1 MARIRMPLD
10 IRIRPDRRSYVHRNI
25 IRAIPV
31 LAFLAITGISP
42 VMAAPAR
49 QNTLPAASSSRIN
62 EYHQKL
68 ATYQRA
74 WAHFEA
80 KAEAYWATVA
90 DKRRLR
96 NARRHDGQA
105 IGPEHYVLTQ
115 PPVYAGPPKPVDPSA
130 PPKPPVK
137 RTPLPVVPDFIRQ
150 AAEQFQFTPSRP
162 RSEGEYKKAYAAV
175 AASLGV
181 SRDQAV
187 RVYCFEAGGNGKYD
201 VQAGLETSR
210 PNARAIST
218 ALGYNQLLTTNTV
231 EVLAEQGDGIL
242 AGLTA
247 AMHRAPEPH
256 RRMLASKIATL
267 RKMIAFARSVPDDW
281 SAHARLAKTPKGL
294 AIHALNL
301 DVDIG
306 PWLQTHK
313 LLTSVHFA
321 RRKGYTRP
329 LTAAELEMMNLTGD
343 GNGFD
348 MVSMPQALRVQVP
361 TSNFFQRG
369 GYERNPVAI
378 RNNTVAK
385 LIAAT
390 NARMDSESARPGAK
404 ELATAF

>member
-1 MARIRMPLD
+1 MPLD
-10 IRIRPDRRSYVHRNI
+10 IGIRPYRPLCVRRN
-25 IRAIPV
+25 AICAVPA
-31 LAFLAITGISP
+31 LFMLAIAS
-42 VMAAPAR
+42 
-49 QNTLPAASSSRIN
+49 PAAAEPGFHPKTKAASELRIA

-68 ATYQRA
+68 AAYRRA
-74 WAHFEA
+74 RELFEA
-80 KAEAYWATVA
+80 KAEAYWSAVTE
-90 DKRRLR
+90 KRRIR
-96 NARRHDGQA
+96 NARRRNGEA
-105 IGPEHYVLTQ
+105 VGPDHYVLTQ
-115 PPVYAGPPKPVDPSA
+115 PPVYAGPAKPIDPAA
-130 PPKPPVK
+130 PSRPPAK
-137 RTPLPVVPDFIRQ
+137 RTPLPVVADFVRH

-162 RSEGEYKKAYAAV
+162 RSEGEFKKAYAAV
-175 AASLGV
+175 AASLGL
-181 SRDQAV
+181 SREQAV

-201 VQAGLETSR
+201 VQAGLESGR
-210 PNARAIST
+210 ANARAIST

-231 EVLAEQGDGIL
+231 EVLAEQSDSIL

-247 AMHRAPEPH
+247 AMHRAPEPR
-256 RRMLASKIATL
+256 RRMLADKIATL
-267 RKMIAFARSVPDDW
+267 RKMIAFARSVPDEW

-329 LTAAELEMMNLTGD
+329 LSAAELEMMNLTGD

-348 MVSMPQALRVQVP
+348 MVSMPQALRERVP

-390 NARMDSESARPGAK
+390 DARMDAESSRPGAK
-404 ELATAF
+404 ELAAAF

>member
-1 MARIRMPLD
+1 
-10 IRIRPDRRSYVHRNI
+10 
-25 IRAIPV
+25 
-31 LAFLAITGISP
+31 
-42 VMAAPAR
+42 
-49 QNTLPAASSSRIN
+49 
-62 EYHQKL
+62 
-68 ATYQRA
+68 
-74 WAHFEA
+74 
-80 KAEAYWATVA
+80 
-90 DKRRLR
+90 
-96 NARRHDGQA
+96 
-105 IGPEHYVLTQ
+105 
-115 PPVYAGPPKPVDPSA
+115 
-130 PPKPPVK
+130 
-137 RTPLPVVPDFIRQ
+137 
-150 AAEQFQFTPSRP
+150 
-162 RSEGEYKKAYAAV
+162 
-175 AASLGV
+175 
-181 SRDQAV
+181 
-187 RVYCFEAGGNGKYD
+187 
-201 VQAGLETSR
+201 VQAGLESPR
-210 PNARAIST
+210 PNARTIST

-247 AMHRAPEPH
+247 AMHRAPEPR
-256 RRMLASKIATL
+256 RRMLAGKIATL
-267 RKMIAFARSVPDDW
+267 RKMIAFAKSVPDDW

-329 LTAAELEMMNLTGD
+329 LSAAELEMMNLTGD

-390 NARMDSESARPGAK
+390 NARMDAESNRPGAK
-404 ELATAF
+404 ELAAAF